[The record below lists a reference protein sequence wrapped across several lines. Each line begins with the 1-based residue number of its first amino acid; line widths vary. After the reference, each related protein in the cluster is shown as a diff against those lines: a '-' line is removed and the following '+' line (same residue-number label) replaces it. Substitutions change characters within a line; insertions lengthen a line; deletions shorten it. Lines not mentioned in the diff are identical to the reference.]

1 MSFLG
6 RLGSCLFDEL
16 RLRELLLKGRRR
28 SGSIDME
35 SGTGRRPSEHVAVVL
50 RLRPLSQREK
60 SAGCARV
67 VKVPGPHAVVLTS
80 DKGALQTSRAPARP
94 AAGGETVNDL
104 YACDA
109 RVAAT
114 ATQQHVFEQRGCS
127 LLDAVVVG
135 FRATAFAYGQT
146 GAGKTHT
153 MIGDDATHPPPH
165 GAADERPPPELA
177 PPGEG
182 LPARDPLPVCARRP
196 RRAPR
201 SRRRARS
208 ARTRSRPS
216 SACA

>member
-1 MSFLG
+1 M
-6 RLGSCLFDEL
+6 
-16 RLRELLLKGRRR
+16 
-28 SGSIDME
+28 
-35 SGTGRRPSEHVAVVL
+35 RPH
-50 RLRPLSQREK
+50 SQREK

-80 DKGALQTSRAPARP
+80 DKGARQTSRAPAQP

-104 YACDA
+104 YACDRA
-109 RVAAT
+109 FAAT
-114 ATQQHVFEQRGCS
+114 ATQQHVFEQSGLLS

-182 LPARDPLPVCARRP
+182 LLPRAIRYLFARVGGARAP

-201 SRRRARS
+201 ARS
-208 ARTRSRPS
+208 ARAPSRPS